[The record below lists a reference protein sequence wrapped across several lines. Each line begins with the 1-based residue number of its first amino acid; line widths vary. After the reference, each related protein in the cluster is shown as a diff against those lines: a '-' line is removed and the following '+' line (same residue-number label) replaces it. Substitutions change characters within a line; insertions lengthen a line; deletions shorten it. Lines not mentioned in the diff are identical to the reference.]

1 VNAAVP
7 TAYVQDTITGS
18 KIEEVNTVVEHPD
31 LSIFGR
37 FIAFEKQSMM
47 NVVAPEGAIKEG
59 ERVIVLSDLS
69 GSDLGES
76 DHRFWNEYPPIWFE
90 GKSTARRVNFPDA
103 EVQLSD

>member
-1 VNAAVP
+1 VP

-18 KIEEVNTVVEHPD
+18 KIEEVNTVVEHLD

-76 DHRFWNEYPPIWFE
+76 DHRFWNEYPRSGLKE
-90 GKSTARRVNFPDA
+90 RVP
-103 EVQLSD
+103 QGG